1 MAKSHQIQKN
11 MYFGLNMAR
20 ITVEDCLNFVDNR
33 FELVMVGSKRARQ
46 IAVDGRPPLIDVEN
60 DKPTVIALREI
71 EQGLISPEVLQEIER
86 DYEIVDAEEN
96 SEEAPQDAV

>member
-1 MAKSHQIQKN
+1 
-11 MYFGLNMAR
+11 MAR

-46 IAVDGRPPLIDVEN
+46 IAVDGRPPLIEVEN

-71 EQGLISPEVLQEIER
+71 EQGLITPEFLQEIER
-86 DYEIVDAEEN
+86 DYEIVDAEDT
-96 SEEAPQDAV
+96 SEDTPQEAV

>member
-1 MAKSHQIQKN
+1 
-11 MYFGLNMAR
+11 MAR
-20 ITVEDCLNFVDNR
+20 ITVEDCLDHVDNR

-71 EQGLISPEVLQEIER
+71 EQGLISPEVLKEIDR
-86 DYEIVDAEEN
+86 DYEIVEAEA
-96 SEEAPQDAV
+96 SLDIAAQDSI

>member
-1 MAKSHQIQKN
+1 
-11 MYFGLNMAR
+11 MAR

-46 IAVDGRPPLIDVEN
+46 IAVDGRAPLIDAEN

-71 EQGLISPEVLQEIER
+71 ERGLITPEFLQEVER
-86 DYEIVDAEEN
+86 DYEIVDAEEA
-96 SEEAPQDAV
+96 SEDTPQEAV

>member
-1 MAKSHQIQKN
+1 
-11 MYFGLNMAR
+11 MAR

-71 EQGLISPEVLQEIER
+71 EQGLINPEVLQEIER

-96 SEEAPQDAV
+96 SEDTPQDAV

>member
-1 MAKSHQIQKN
+1 
-11 MYFGLNMAR
+11 MAR

-46 IAVDGRPPLIDVEN
+46 IAVDGRAPLIEEEN

-71 EQGLISPEVLQEIER
+71 EEGLITPEILQEIER
-86 DYEIVDAEEN
+86 DYEIVDAEES
-96 SEEAPQDAV
+96 SEDAPQDAV